1 MIQVFHTEDHYILQD
16 GDFTLWCS
24 RTTGALEPKKGI
36 DLCSA
41 WNPVCIGMVYG
52 VIGKVKVHPEAE
64 WSLLLIR
71 QRAHVGR
78 IDRHDIYKIHKI
90 AVIPLSGNDPG
101 ELDLEL
107 CRMHHFGIKKAS
119 LAEPDGSTG
128 KQIQKKLKSIKI
140 AASENIKPKN
150 KESKDKDKFIK
161 RIMEELVKM
170 FNESDSFYFS
180 ETFDL
185 TNSIHKQYS
194 SSYSPKTFLWER
206 VDKRFFWNYHMTKE
220 IREMYL
226 ENEDPEL
233 WSHWILPVIQGY
245 VQIEHCIM
253 DFKGDKGMSDS
264 THTPEFGNTKYT
276 APLEYDIGII
286 SRRNRNRAGTRS
298 KKRGLEDTGACANY
312 VETEQFLEFKPH
324 IVSFVQVRGSIPVYW
339 SQSGYKYRPPP
350 RLDKG
355 SKENYEAFTKHIEE
369 QLYLY
374 NSFVA
379 INLAELSGKEKAISD
394 AFLSNVLEYNSRDIT
409 YISFDFHEYCRG
421 MKFENV
427 SILTDGIK
435 DIIKNMKYTWV
446 DRKGVICEQNGVFR
460 INCVDCLDRTNV
472 VQTAIARIVMET
484 QCRKLG
490 LLPPEENLPHSCKRT
505 FQQLWANNGDTISR
519 QYAGT
524 AALKGDYTRTGER
537 KLSGMM
543 KDGVNSANRY
553 YLRFKDNFRQAAID
567 LTLGQPVAEDLL
579 TGTTKIEED
588 TKDLVEREENLK
600 LLVEDCKK
608 MLIVEPEECLGGWSL
623 IDADPVTGDPDR
635 QEMDIILLL
644 SQRAVYVAWY
654 DDEEEGITCYQR
666 IFLEDIEQIEIGA
679 EPAIFK
685 SKFVCLRLYYHHYT
699 DEGFFHTFRTP
710 STRLFNNIVIA
721 VKNKEEAKESL
732 GAIYQGFAA
741 ATEEILS
748 LKLPLIDVPKLDRK
762 KTKPHIDVQ
771 YIHQQQQEN
780 SLSGIHIPRDV
791 SAPDLAQM
799 KQSSRKSPRSS
810 LTPSPVEPSSPSE
823 SPSRTRRNIMSDLKK
838 NINTGLKNITKLNI
852 PGIRLGRNAPDD
864 RTTMDDSSVFYKQ
877 EKQAGG
883 DQLNRTDSS
892 ENVTLKFKV
901 SENVAPSER
910 KLKGDNFNENAESN
924 LQHFTKDAPNASESS
939 ENFDDED
946 GGNMSHTL
954 GKSQEDDSK
963 SSSNMNNPIEVSSH
977 DNEPTQTSKIPKIIF
992 PATNSTKT
1000 QRIAESLEQEMRQK
1014 LGDRK
1019 CYTQVIF
1026 L

>member
-1 MIQVFHTEDHYILQD
+1 MPHFIL
-16 GDFTLWCS
+16 
-24 RTTGALEPKKGI
+24 
-36 DLCSA
+36 
-41 WNPVCIGMVYG
+41 
-52 VIGKVKVHPEAE
+52 
-64 WSLLLIR
+64 
-71 QRAHVGR
+71 
-78 IDRHDIYKIHKI
+78 
-90 AVIPLSGNDPG
+90 
-101 ELDLEL
+101 
-107 CRMHHFGIKKAS
+107 
-119 LAEPDGSTG
+119 
-128 KQIQKKLKSIKI
+128 
-140 AASENIKPKN
+140 
-150 KESKDKDKFIK
+150 
-161 RIMEELVKM
+161 
-170 FNESDSFYFS
+170 
-180 ETFDL
+180 
-185 TNSIHKQYS
+185 
-194 SSYSPKTFLWER
+194 
-206 VDKRFFWNYHMTKE
+206 
-220 IREMYL
+220 
-226 ENEDPEL
+226 
-233 WSHWILPVIQGY
+233 
-245 VQIEHCIM
+245 
-253 DFKGDKGMSDS
+253 
-264 THTPEFGNTKYT
+264 
-276 APLEYDIGII
+276 
-286 SRRNRNRAGTRS
+286 RR
-298 KKRGLEDTGACANY
+298 
-312 VETEQFLEFKPH
+312 
-324 IVSFVQVRGSIPVYW
+324 
-339 SQSGYKYRPPP
+339 
-350 RLDKG
+350 

-394 AFLSNVLEYNSRDIT
+394 AFLSNILEYNSRDIT

-553 YLRFKDNFRQAAID
+553 YLRFKDNYRQAAID

-588 TKDLVEREENLK
+588 TTDLVEREENLK

-721 VKNKEEAKESL
+721 VKNKEEAKACGMHLSARHHMFQLMNKEYMFIKLELQELKSRPRPRRTIT
-732 GAIYQGFAA
+732 AKKIENYQAA
-741 ATEEILS
+741 NIAEKQLLTGTHLEDTIVCETSVGSFKSALRGTSIQTLSRRISCIGNLPTNTGKQIQKRLYADRIFITMMQHIKCSVYGDHGTGSNLLRISVKSKTGGRKEFLQKWLNQEQVLTPKDWGSVYKKRFLKMSKKIAKHFIDDTTSEVLDKAFLIIKDFKNKEEAKKIMKYIIKTVIKVGILYRNDQFNAEE
-748 LKLPLIDVPKLDRK
+748 LKTVETFKSK
-762 KTKPHIDVQ
+762 FH
-771 YIHQQQQEN
+771 
-780 SLSGIHIPRDV
+780 SLSMTMVSFHEVDFTYDKAFLKTSLEECRQLLQTVISRHLTDKSKTRADTVFNFFNCEELMDQIFDSSGKYRDHMDV
-791 SAPDLAQM
+791 
-799 KQSSRKSPRSS
+799 
-810 LTPSPVEPSSPSE
+810 VV
-823 SPSRTRRNIMSDLKK
+823 RNMHKM
-838 NINTGLKNITKLNI
+838 
-852 PGIRLGRNAPDD
+852 
-864 RTTMDDSSVFYKQ
+864 MDD
-877 EKQAGG
+877 G
-883 DQLNRTDSS
+883 
-892 ENVTLKFKV
+892 
-901 SENVAPSER
+901 
-910 KLKGDNFNENAESN
+910 N
-924 LQHFTKDAPNASESS
+924 L
-939 ENFDDED
+939 
-946 GGNMSHTL
+946 
-954 GKSQEDDSK
+954 
-963 SSSNMNNPIEVSSH
+963 
-977 DNEPTQTSKIPKIIF
+977 
-992 PATNSTKT
+992 
-1000 QRIAESLEQEMRQK
+1000 
-1014 LGDRK
+1014 
-1019 CYTQVIF
+1019 
-1026 L
+1026 